1 MTNSLQSFF
10 KHKDRVFY
18 GWVTVITLCTIGTI
32 LMGTRFSYGV
42 FFKSIAG
49 EFELTRAV
57 TSGIFSISM
66 IFGSIF
72 AVLGGWALDR
82 YGPRILILVMGL
94 FTGLS
99 LLLTSQTNST
109 WQLFITYSLLLSI
122 GTSAVFVVIISTVSR
137 WFDKKRGLAIGIA
150 NSGNG
155 LGPLIMAPFATYLIS
170 SFDWRIAYIVIG
182 LIALVIVIPLSKL
195 LKKDP
200 HEIGALPD
208 GANSLS
214 TDINNENI
222 NTELTSFSLLQ
233 TLKTKSFWLFL
244 SIWFFAGFNLLLIL
258 THIVPHATDI
268 GHSAGEAA
276 TILSLMSGASILGRI
291 IMGRVSDNI
300 GRKTTIIICSLLRAG
315 APIWLIWAQ
324 DLWMLYLFAMV
335 YGFAQGGL
343 VPPVSALVGDIF
355 GLRNIGKILGMQ
367 DIGYGIGAAIGPAI
381 GGFIFDIRGSY
392 SLAFLFGAVAML
404 LGTVSI
410 ALIKKR

>member
-1 MTNSLQSFF
+1 
-10 KHKDRVFY
+10 VFY

>member
-1 MTNSLQSFF
+1 LQSFF